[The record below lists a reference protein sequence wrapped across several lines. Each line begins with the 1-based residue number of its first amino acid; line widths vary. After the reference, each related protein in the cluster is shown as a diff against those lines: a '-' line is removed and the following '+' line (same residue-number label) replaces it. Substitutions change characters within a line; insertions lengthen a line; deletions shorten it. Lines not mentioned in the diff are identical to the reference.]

1 MYHSMVSL
9 LEEVS
14 RKNYGSLLIHT
25 DTLCEARRLPPQQ
38 KP

>member
-1 MYHSMVSL
+1 MVSL

-14 RKNYGSLLIHT
+14 RINYRGLLIHT
-25 DTLCEARRLPPQQ
+25 DTLREARRLPPQQ